1 VTRILQVAQPVDGG
15 VGRYVADLAR
25 AQAAAGLTVAVA
37 CPPGPLADDVTG
49 AGVEWVRWDS
59 VRSPG
64 PSAVGETRRLGAVVR
79 QFRPD
84 VVHLHSSKAGLDGR
98 LLLRG
103 RLPAVFQ
110 PHGWSWQAGGGAV
123 GAASAAWERLAARWA
138 DLIVCVSADERR
150 AGEARGVVSAR
161 RRCEVVP
168 NGVDLGRFHPVPAEV
183 RAELRREAGLDPA
196 VPVAVCVG
204 RIDAQ
209 KGQEVLV
216 RAWAEVRR
224 TCPDAV
230 LLLVGDGPGRAS
242 LPAAG
247 GVRLLGE
254 QPDPQRFYALADVV
268 AFASQW
274 GEAMALTPLEGM
286 ACGRSVV
293 ATGVAGIRESVGP
306 GCGAIVPAGDVS
318 ALAAALAERLSDRRL
333 ADAEGE
339 RARVHVEA
347 HHDLRATHAQLT
359 ALTLAV
365 ARPLDSG
372 MGRGGGR
379 RG

>member
-49 AGVEWVRWDS
+49 AGVEWARWDS

-64 PSAVGETRRLGAVVR
+64 PSAIGETRRLGAVVR

-254 QPDPQRFYALADVV
+254 
-268 AFASQW
+268 
-274 GEAMALTPLEGM
+274 
-286 ACGRSVV
+286 
-293 ATGVAGIRESVGP
+293 SVGP

-318 ALAAALAERLSDRRL
+318 ALAAALVERLSDPVL
-333 ADAEGE
+333 AASEGE